1 MKSIPMK
8 TLDPEDKA
16 EILDYRE
23 VLVTIA
29 KSPDYDRNGQ
39 VRGIDISLVRKGVR
53 ILKAIE
59 KASDVLLLED
69 EDYKHLINKAKSFPW
84 LSPRKISFCSW
95 TISRVQR
102 RQLNEYPIYDTDN
115 P

>member
-84 LSPRKISFCSW
+84 AKSSENIVLFMDDLEGA
-95 TISRVQR
+95 TEATQ
-102 RQLNEYPIYDTDN
+102 
-115 P
+115 

>member
-8 TLDPEDKA
+8 ILDPETKKDF
-16 EILDYRE
+16 LDYKE
-23 VLVTIA
+23 VIATIA
-29 KSPDYDRNGQ
+29 GSANYDRNGQ
-39 VRGIDISLVRKGVR
+39 VRGIDIFEVRKGVR

-84 LSPRKISFCSW
+84 AKSSENIVLFMDDLEGA
-95 TISRVQR
+95 TEATQ
-102 RQLNEYPIYDTDN
+102 
-115 P
+115 